1 MIARLDRYLG
11 GHSHLRGLMAAHGLA
26 GLLQG
31 AALGLLVPF
40 LRAFLSGERVAAGA
54 WLVRIV
60 VAACASALISA
71 AATVRSYR
79 IGADDVCGGLIRAVG
94 QRIQQLPLGWFDS
107 AATGR
112 VSAATST
119 DIHSLS
125 HLPSLVLPQIASMTG
140 SAAAIAAVALWQ
152 EPRMGLAMIITL
164 PGCVWALRRLRRA
177 VVGEYRH
184 HEESTRRLASR
195 VLEFSRLQPV
205 LRATGACRAGWGPLE
220 SDLEEDRRAAGR
232 AMGAKGPAGIAFH
245 TLVEAGM
252 VLAVAVGASLLLGAR
267 VDPAVFVALS
277 LMAVRFADPVGMLAF
292 YVDPVHEAGVAL
304 ESIGSILDAPVMS
317 EPVPGE
323 ESVPGE
329 PYDVVLDG
337 VSFGYTPEREV
348 IHDASLSFP
357 AGSVTALVGPSGSG
371 KSTTARLVARFWDVD
386 AGSVSVGGVD
396 VRSVRVDALMERVAM
411 VFQDVYLFDTT
422 IEENVRIG
430 RPGASA
436 EEVRGAAGRAGL
448 AEVVERLPRGWDTRV
463 GEGGSALSGGERQR
477 VAIARAFLKDAPVL
491 LLDEVTSALDG
502 ANEAAVTRAMEELSA
517 GRTVVVIAHRLS
529 TIRRADRIVLLVDG
543 AVEAVGSHAELYAAG
558 GTYRRFWDDQEAIAR
573 WRLVGP
579 PAKNEEAP
587 EASGQA

>member
-40 LRAFLSGERVAAGA
+40 LRAFLSGERGAAGA

-119 DIHSLS
+119 SIHALS

-140 SAAAIAAVALWQ
+140 SAAAIAVVALWQ

-164 PGCVWALRRLRRA
+164 PGCAWALRRLRRA
-177 VVGEYRH
+177 VVGEHRR

-205 LRATGACRAGWGPLE
+205 LRATGACRDGWGPLE

-304 ESIGSILDAPVMS
+304 ESIGSILDAPVMD
-317 EPVPGE
+317 EPAPGE
-323 ESVPGE
+323 ESVP
-329 PYDVVLDG
+329 
-337 VSFGYTPEREV
+337 
-348 IHDASLSFP
+348 
-357 AGSVTALVGPSGSG
+357 
-371 KSTTARLVARFWDVD
+371 
-386 AGSVSVGGVD
+386 
-396 VRSVRVDALMERVAM
+396 
-411 VFQDVYLFDTT
+411 
-422 IEENVRIG
+422 
-430 RPGASA
+430 
-436 EEVRGAAGRAGL
+436 
-448 AEVVERLPRGWDTRV
+448 
-463 GEGGSALSGGERQR
+463 
-477 VAIARAFLKDAPVL
+477 
-491 LLDEVTSALDG
+491 
-502 ANEAAVTRAMEELSA
+502 
-517 GRTVVVIAHRLS
+517 
-529 TIRRADRIVLLVDG
+529 
-543 AVEAVGSHAELYAAG
+543 
-558 GTYRRFWDDQEAIAR
+558 
-573 WRLVGP
+573 
-579 PAKNEEAP
+579 EAP
-587 EASGQA
+587 